1 MSTTRLRTDFT
12 SFLGRVRQF
21 FRRNPG
27 AIPIVGFQ
35 ILLLASAGLLIASLS
50 DLAEGVAVAAYFTLL
65 AGVVLQLVF
74 SVRSHNGQ

>member
-1 MSTTRLRTDFT
+1 MSTTRLRTDLA
-12 SFLGRVRQF
+12 SFLARARQF

-35 ILLLASAGLLIASLS
+35 ILLLASAGLLVSS
-50 DLAEGVAVAAYFTLL
+50 FPDLAEGVAVAAYFMLL
-65 AGVVLQLVF
+65 ASVVLQLVF

>member
-1 MSTTRLRTDFT
+1 MSTTQVRTGLV
-12 SFLGRVRQF
+12 SFLARARQF

-35 ILLLASAGLLIASLS
+35 ILLLASAGLLVASLS

-74 SVRSHNGQ
+74 SVRSRNGQ